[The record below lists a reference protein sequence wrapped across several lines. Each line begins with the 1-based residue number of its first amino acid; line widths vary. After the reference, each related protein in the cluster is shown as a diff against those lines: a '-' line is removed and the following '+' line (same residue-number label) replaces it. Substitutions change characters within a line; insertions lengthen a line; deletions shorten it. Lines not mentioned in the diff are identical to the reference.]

1 MGVSVRCKNIMEKA
15 TYITWFY
22 FTRAVFERHKLLYT
36 MLLALKIQMKAG
48 EVKGEEFN
56 MLLKGGAALDLKGQK
71 RKPGDWLPDNAWL
84 QLCQIR
90 AFRED
95 RTLVVAKEY
104 IASAIGKKYLVFPP
118 LDIEGVWAESTTH
131 IPLIFLLSPGSS
143 PDDAINLMA
152 KRKKIR
158 VDAISM
164 GQGQEIKA
172 AELMKA
178 AVVNGS
184 WVLLQ
189 NTHLG
194 LGYMR
199 TLENTIN
206 SLEEVEPNFRLW
218 ITSEPH
224 PKFPIGLLQIAIK
237 MTDEPPSGMKAGLRK
252 SYSTFLNQDWLE
264 AVNREE
270 WRPMIYALCFMHSIV
285 QERRKFGPLGFC
297 VPYEF
302 NATDLEAS
310 AMYLRNHMTEVEMKK
325 GQPNWSAIVYMVCE
339 VQYGGRITDTLDRVL
354 FGTYGLQLLTPKIF
368 DPAFEFSPGYKVMKF
383 GNLTQYHEAIEEM
396 KDEDHPNVFGM
407 HANADLTYRTKVTK
421 EMLTTIVDIQPKES
435 GGGDGGPTREEVV
448 LEQAANFLKNMPPA
462 FDLKVDV
469 KK

>member
-84 QLCQIR
+84 QLCQLR

-199 TLENTIN
+199 TLEGYIN
-206 SLEEVEPNFRLW
+206 SMEEVEPNFRLW

-224 PKFPIGLLQIAIK
+224 PKFPIGLLQMSIK

-252 SYSTFLNQDWLE
+252 SYSGFLNQDWLE
-264 AVNREE
+264 AVNRDE
-270 WRPMIYALCFMHSIV
+270 WKPMLFALCFMHSIV

-302 NATDLEAS
+302 NGTDLEAS
-310 AMYLRNHMTEVEMKK
+310 AMYMRNHMTEVEMKK
-325 GQPNWSAIVYMVCE
+325 GQPSWLAVVYMVCD
-339 VQYGGRITDTLDRVL
+339 VQYGGRITDGLDAVL
-354 FGTYGLQLLTPKIF
+354 FKTYGNQMLTPRIF
-368 DPAFEFSPGYKVMKF
+368 EATFEFAPGYKCMKF
-383 GNLTQYHEAIEEM
+383 GNLTQYHDEIDTM

-407 HANADLTYRTKVTK
+407 HANADL
-421 EMLTTIVDIQPKES
+421 
-435 GGGDGGPTREEVV
+435 
-448 LEQAANFLKNMPPA
+448 
-462 FDLKVDV
+462 
-469 KK
+469 